1 MGLLRDSLS
10 YETGGSASKFLV
22 SDPNKAQTL
31 GWGRRWQM
39 VPLRG
44 LQAVFNGVFG
54 NVPSPY
60 GDHGGDQ
67 IANHVVAKRLSPDV
81 EAKDR
86 VPSWT
91 HGPLV
96 RDPFPV
102 H

>member
-10 YETGGSASKFLV
+10 YETGGPASKFLV
-22 SDPNKAQTL
+22 SDPDKAQTL

-39 VPLRG
+39 IPLRG

-54 NVPSPY
+54 DVPSPY

-67 IANHVVAKRLSPDV
+67 IADHVVAKGLGPDV
-81 EAKDR
+81 EAKHWL
-86 VPSWT
+86 SGGA
-91 HGPLV
+91 HGPFV
-96 RDPFPV
+96 RDPLPV